1 MPQRDEAEHV
11 LGSLL
16 HRWAAR
22 LCPKFGG
29 EASGARYFYCLAA
42 LAPSKELSSSVITA
56 RIPS

>member
-16 HRWAAR
+16 HRWTA
-22 LCPKFGG
+22 LPCTQ
-29 EASGARYFYCLAA
+29 SGASERSRSFYRLAA
-42 LAPSKELSSSVITA
+42 LLLSKELSSSVITP